1 LSLCYWRFSAPTI
14 SLFKQTLRRKFMK
27 DKLKRFHHLGSQGFT
42 LIELMVVMVI
52 IGLLAATVVPKFFGQ
67 VDKAMQQD
75 AQAQIELLGQALDLY
90 RLEKHKYPT
99 SDEGLEAIK
108 SYLKKNV
115 PKDPWGNA
123 YIYESPGKE
132 GRGYDLIS
140 LGGDNAE
147 GGEGTDMDIVS
158 WKNFE

>member
-1 LSLCYWRFSAPTI
+1 
-14 SLFKQTLRRKFMK
+14 MK
-27 DKLKRFHHLGSQGFT
+27 VNLKKFHHLGSQGFT

-99 SDEGLEAIK
+99 SDEGLEALK

-115 PKDPWGNA
+115 PKDPWGNN

-140 LGGDNAE
+140 LGADNAE
-147 GGEGTDMDIVS
+147 GGEGTDKDIVS

>member
-1 LSLCYWRFSAPTI
+1 
-14 SLFKQTLRRKFMK
+14 MK
-27 DKLKRFHHLGSQGFT
+27 VNLKKFHHLGSHGFT

-99 SDEGLEAIK
+99 SDEGLEALK

-115 PKDPWGNA
+115 PKDPWGNE

-140 LGGDNAE
+140 LGADNAE
-147 GGEGTDMDIVS
+147 GGEGTDIDIVS

>member
-1 LSLCYWRFSAPTI
+1 
-14 SLFKQTLRRKFMK
+14 MK
-27 DKLKRFHHLGSQGFT
+27 EIWKKAQNLDVRGFT

-99 SDEGLEAIK
+99 SDEGLKAIK
-108 SYLKKNV
+108 SYLKKNI
-115 PKDPWGNA
+115 PKDPWGHDF
-123 YIYESPGKE
+123 IYESPGKE

-140 LGGDNAE
+140 YGADNAE
-147 GGEGTDMDIVS
+147 GGEGTDLDIVS
-158 WKNFE
+158 WKNFY

>member
-1 LSLCYWRFSAPTI
+1 
-14 SLFKQTLRRKFMK
+14 MK
-27 DKLKRFHHLGSQGFT
+27 HKLKKLGNLGAEGFT

-90 RLEKHKYPT
+90 RLEQHKYPT
-99 SDEGLEAIK
+99 SDDGLNAIK
-108 SYLKKNV
+108 NYLKKNI
-115 PKDPWGNA
+115 PKDPWGND
-123 YIYESPGKE
+123 YVYESPGKE
-132 GRGYDLIS
+132 GRGYDLYS
-140 LGGDNAE
+140 FGADNAE

>member
-1 LSLCYWRFSAPTI
+1 
-14 SLFKQTLRRKFMK
+14 MK
-27 DKLKRFHHLGSQGFT
+27 YEIKKPKNFGTKGFT

-90 RLEKHKYPT
+90 RLETHKYPT
-99 SDEGLEAIK
+99 SDVGLNAIK
-108 SYLKKNV
+108 PYLKKNI
-115 PKDPWGNA
+115 PKDPWGND
-123 YIYESPGKE
+123 YVYESPGKE
-132 GRGYDLIS
+132 GRDYDLYS
-140 LGGDNAE
+140 FGGDNSE

>member
-1 LSLCYWRFSAPTI
+1 MKKYLNRI
-14 SLFKQTLRRKFMK
+14 RNLRSK
-27 DKLKRFHHLGSQGFT
+27 GFT

-99 SDEGLEAIK
+99 SDEGLDAIK
-108 SYLKKNV
+108 SYLKKSI
-115 PKDPWGNA
+115 PKDPWGNDF
-123 YIYESPGKE
+123 IYESPGKE

-140 LGGDNAE
+140 YGADNAE
-147 GGEGTDMDIVS
+147 GGEGTDLDIVS

>member
-1 LSLCYWRFSAPTI
+1 MKHK
-14 SLFKQTLRRKFMK
+14 FKKLRN
-27 DKLKRFHHLGSQGFT
+27 LGTEGFT

-90 RLEKHKYPT
+90 RLEQHKYPT
-99 SDEGLEAIK
+99 SDDGLNAIK
-108 SYLKKNV
+108 NYLKKNI
-115 PKDPWGNA
+115 PKDPWGND
-123 YIYESPGKE
+123 YVYESPGKE
-132 GRGYDLIS
+132 GRGYDLYS
-140 LGGDNAE
+140 FGADNAE

>member
-1 LSLCYWRFSAPTI
+1 
-14 SLFKQTLRRKFMK
+14 MK
-27 DKLKRFHHLGSQGFT
+27 KYLNRIQNLGVKGFT

-52 IGLLAATVVPKFFGQ
+52 IGLLAATVAPKFFGQ

-90 RLEKHKYPT
+90 RLEKHKYPN

-108 SYLKKNV
+108 PYLKKNI
-115 PKDPWGNA
+115 PKDPWGNEF
-123 YIYESPGKE
+123 IYASPGKD

-140 LGGDNAE
+140 YGADNAE
-147 GGEGTDMDIVS
+147 GGEGTDLDIVS

>member
-1 LSLCYWRFSAPTI
+1 
-14 SLFKQTLRRKFMK
+14 MK
-27 DKLKRFHHLGSQGFT
+27 KYLNRIRNLGSKGFT

-108 SYLKKNV
+108 SYLKKSI
-115 PKDPWGNA
+115 PKDPWGNEF
-123 YIYESPGKE
+123 IYESPGKE

-140 LGGDNAE
+140 YGADNAE
-147 GGEGTDMDIVS
+147 GGEGTDLDIVS

>member
-1 LSLCYWRFSAPTI
+1 
-14 SLFKQTLRRKFMK
+14 MK
-27 DKLKRFHHLGSQGFT
+27 IYLNRIRNLGSKGFT

-99 SDEGLEAIK
+99 SDEGLDAIK
-108 SYLKKNV
+108 SYLKKSI
-115 PKDPWGNA
+115 PKDPWGNDF
-123 YIYESPGKE
+123 IYESPGKE

-140 LGGDNAE
+140 YGADNAE
-147 GGEGTDMDIVS
+147 GGEGTDLDIVS

>member
-1 LSLCYWRFSAPTI
+1 
-14 SLFKQTLRRKFMK
+14 MK
-27 DKLKRFHHLGSQGFT
+27 DNLKIFHRLGSKGFT

-115 PKDPWGNA
+115 PKDPWGNT

-132 GRGYDLIS
+132 DRGYDLIS

>member
-1 LSLCYWRFSAPTI
+1 VLTI
-14 SLFKQTLRRKFMK
+14 SIFKEIFDSKPRNIMKHKFKKFQTLDTK
-27 DKLKRFHHLGSQGFT
+27 GFT

-99 SDEGLEAIK
+99 SDDGLNAIK
-108 SYLKKNV
+108 SYLKKNI
-115 PKDPWGNA
+115 PKDPWGND
-123 YIYESPGKE
+123 YVYESPGKE
-132 GRGYDLIS
+132 GRGYDLYS
-140 LGGDNAE
+140 FGADNAE

>member
-1 LSLCYWRFSAPTI
+1 MKDNLKK
-14 SLFKQTLRRKFMK
+14 LFK
-27 DKLKRFHHLGSQGFT
+27 LGAQGFT

-115 PKDPWGNA
+115 PKDPWGND

-140 LGGDNAE
+140 FGADGAE

>member
-1 LSLCYWRFSAPTI
+1 
-14 SLFKQTLRRKFMK
+14 MK
-27 DKLKRFHHLGSQGFT
+27 VNLKKIHYLGSQGFT

-99 SDEGLEAIK
+99 SDEGLEALK

-115 PKDPWGNA
+115 PKDPWGND

-132 GRGYDLIS
+132 GRGYDLIC
-140 LGGDNAE
+140 LGADNAE